1 MNADLMQLVYSHD
14 ELAELDPAARR
25 LALRELVAE
34 TAELDVPTAVQQLAD
49 EIDGFG
55 PIADAMRA
63 AGVTDVLING
73 PHEVWIEADGR
84 MELTDARFVDHEHLR
99 AWCER
104 FVSAAGG
111 RIDSSWPITD
121 VRLADGSRFHAVLPP
136 VAPGGPLVSIRK
148 SPHRPRSLDDLC
160 SLGFVSAPDSARL
173 RTLVAEGRSI
183 AISGATGTGKTTL
196 LNALLLEIS
205 PRERIVVIEELPEL
219 RLDGTGAVSLVAR
232 GPNAEGRGE
241 VRLDALV
248 RASLRMRPDR
258 IVVGEVRGPE
268 TLPALQAM
276 TTGHAGAMLSVH
288 ARSASAVPTRLVDL
302 AMGAHGAPS
311 EATLARHIADALDAV
326 VHIGRRAG
334 ARAIDEIVERE

>member
-1 MNADLMQLVYSHD
+1 MNADLMQLVYDHD

-25 LALRELVAE
+25 LALRALLAE
-34 TAELDVPTAVQQLAD
+34 RAQSDLSDAVRQLAD

-55 PIADAMRA
+55 PITEAMEG
-63 AGVTDVLING
+63 AGVTDILING
-73 PHEVWIEADGR
+73 PHEVWIETHGC
-84 MELTDARFVDHEHLR
+84 MELTDARFDDQDHLR

-104 FVSAAGG
+104 LISAAGG

-121 VRLADGSRFHAVLPP
+121 IRLADGSRLHAVLPP
-136 VAPGGPLVSIRK
+136 VAPGGPLVSIRRF
-148 SPHRPRSLDDLC
+148 PPQPRSLDELC
-160 SLGFVSAPDSARL
+160 SLGFVSATDRSRL
-173 RTLVAEGRSI
+173 GIFVAEGRSI

-196 LNALLLEIS
+196 LNALLLEVA

-232 GPNAEGRGE
+232 GANPEGRGE
-241 VRLDALV
+241 VRLEALV

-268 TLPALQAM
+268 ALPALQAM

-288 ARSASAVPTRLVDL
+288 ARSASHVPVRLVDL
-302 AMGAHGAPS
+302 AMGAEGAPS
-311 EATLARHIADALDAV
+311 EATLVRHVADALDVV
-326 VHIGRRAG
+326 VHIGRRSG
-334 ARAIDEIVERE
+334 ARAIEEIVERS

>member
-1 MNADLMQLVYSHD
+1 MNTDLMQLVYDHD

-34 TAELDVPTAVQQLAD
+34 TTEPDIPTAVQQLAD
-49 EIDGFG
+49 EIDGLG
-55 PIADAMRA
+55 PISDAMRDP
-63 AGVTDVLING
+63 GITDVLING
-73 PHEVWIEADGR
+73 PYEVWIESADR
-84 MELTDARFVDHEHLR
+84 MELTGARFADHEHLR

-104 FVSAAGG
+104 LVSAAGG
-111 RIDSSWPITD
+111 RIDSSWPISD

-136 VAPGGPLVSIRK
+136 VAPGGPLVSIRRL
-148 SPHRPRSLDDLC
+148 PRRPRSLDDLC
-160 SLGFVSAPDSARL
+160 SLGFVSASDSARL
-173 RTLVAEGRSI
+173 RTLVAEGNSI

-196 LNALLLEIS
+196 LNALLLEVA

-219 RLDGTGAVSLVAR
+219 RLDGQGAVSLVAR
-232 GPNAEGRGE
+232 GSNAEGRGE

-268 TLPALQAM
+268 ALPALQAI

-288 ARSASAVPTRLVDL
+288 ARSASHVDARLVEL

-311 EATLARHIADALDAV
+311 EMTLARQVADALDV
-326 VHIGRRAG
+326 VIHIGRRSG
-334 ARAIDEIVERE
+334 ARAIEEIVERA

>member
-1 MNADLMQLVYSHD
+1 MNADLMQLVYDHD

-25 LALRELVAE
+25 LALRALLAE
-34 TAELDVPTAVQQLAD
+34 KVPSDLPAAVRQLAD

-55 PIADAMRA
+55 PISDAMRA
-63 AGVTDVLING
+63 GGVTDILING
-73 PHEVWIEADGR
+73 PHEVWIETDGCL
-84 MELTDARFVDHEHLR
+84 ELTGARFIDHEHLR

-104 FVSAAGG
+104 LISAAGG

-136 VAPGGPLVSIRK
+136 VAPAGPLVSIRR

-160 SLGFVSAPDSARL
+160 SLGFVSAPDCARL
-173 RTLVAEGRSI
+173 RNLVAEGRSI

-196 LNALLLEIS
+196 LNALLLDVP

-219 RLDGTGAVSLVAR
+219 RLEGTGAVSLVAR
-232 GPNAEGRGE
+232 GPNTEGRGE

-268 TLPALQAM
+268 ALPAVQAM

-288 ARSASAVPTRLVDL
+288 ARSARHVPVRLVDL

-311 EATLARHIADALDAV
+311 ETTLARHVADALDVV
-326 VHIGRRAG
+326 VHIGRRSG
-334 ARAIDEIVERE
+334 ARAIEEIVERA

>member
-1 MNADLMQLVYSHD
+1 MNAELMQLVYDHD

-25 LALRELVAE
+25 LALRALLAE
-34 TAELDVPTAVQQLAD
+34 RAEPDLSTAVRQLAD

-55 PIADAMRA
+55 PISDAMRA
-63 AGVTDVLING
+63 ADITDILING
-73 PHEVWIEADGR
+73 PHEVWIEIDGS
-84 MELTDARFVDHEHLR
+84 MELIDARFGDHEHLR

-104 FVSAAGG
+104 MVSAAGG

-136 VAPGGPLVSIRK
+136 VAPDGPLVSIRRF
-148 SPHRPRSLDDLC
+148 PPQPRSLDDLY
-160 SLGFVSAPDSARL
+160 SLGFVSATDCACL
-173 RTLVAEGRSI
+173 RNLVAEGSSI
-183 AISGATGTGKTTL
+183 AISGATGSGKTTL
-196 LNALLLEIS
+196 LNALLLEVAPS
-205 PRERIVVIEELPEL
+205 ERIVVIEELPEL

-232 GPNAEGRGE
+232 GPNPEGRGE

-268 TLPALQAM
+268 ALPALQAM

-288 ARSASAVPTRLVDL
+288 ARSASHVPVRLVDL

-311 EATLARHIADALDAV
+311 ETTLARHVGDALRVV
-326 VHIGRRAG
+326 VHIGRRSG
-334 ARAIDEIVERE
+334 VRAIEEIVERT